1 MPANPPDDNN
11 APSPTGPKLPNVGT
25 ASAIMTASLLLS
37 RILGIL
43 RDTAMSAKFGIGI
56 ATDPYRLAFAVPDTL
71 FFLIAGGALSSAF
84 IPIFSSF
91 LHTEREDDA
100 WELFNVVVTVMSI
113 VITALIIVLWILAP
127 QLSAFFAAGKDPAIF
142 PLITRM
148 TRIILP
154 AQFAF
159 FIGGLLF
166 GTLYARQRFAMPG
179 LAPNIYN
186 LGIIAGAM
194 IISAFVSPGIVG
206 MAWGALIGAFVGNL
220 LLPIWGVYRL
230 GGRYKPS
237 LNLHAPGVKQV
248 FTLMLPVVLGLS
260 LPAVYGI
267 IMQKFA
273 SHYAAGVNTS
283 VDLSNK
289 LMQAPLGIFGQSL
302 ALAAFPAL
310 SQFFAQKRMDMFRD
324 QLASS
329 MRTVL
334 YLSVPASALLGVLAP
349 QIVNLA
355 FKYGKTKGAALPPVV
370 HCLELFS
377 IGIFAWCLHPVL
389 MRSFYAM
396 HRSAAPIVIGT
407 ITTGVFIG
415 LYYLISPLYGP
426 VDGYLALPLSGSLAA
441 ILMVIALGTLAYRD
455 TDGFDVLGVLT
466 TLFKTAIASLVM
478 SGIAYGAFHF
488 GPHNPGK
495 LVAFAMFALV
505 VTVSLWAYYFLTKAM
520 GMRESQ
526 FVARAMARL
535 RRRPP
540 TTPST

>member
-1 MPANPPDDNN
+1 
-11 APSPTGPKLPNVGT
+11 
-25 ASAIMTASLLLS
+25 
-37 RILGIL
+37 
-43 RDTAMSAKFGIGI
+43 MSTKFGIGHE
-56 ATDPYRLAFAVPDTL
+56 TDPYRLAFAVPDTL

-113 VITALIIVLWILAP
+113 IVTAFIVVLWIFAP
-127 QLSAFFAAGKDPAIF
+127 QLSAFFAAGKDPAMF

-194 IISAFVSPGIVG
+194 ILSAFVTPGIVG
-206 MAWGALIGAFVGNL
+206 MAWGALIGAIIGNL
-220 LLPIWGVYRL
+220 LLPLWGVYRL

-237 LNLHAPGVKQV
+237 LNIHAPGVKRV

-273 SHYAAGVNTS
+273 SHYADGINTS
-283 VDLSNK
+283 VDLANR

-310 SQFFAQKRMDMFRD
+310 TQFFAQKRLDMFRD

-334 YLSVPASALLGVLAP
+334 YLSVPASVLLGGLAP
-349 QIVNLA
+349 QIVRLA
-355 FKYGKTKGAALPPVV
+355 FQYGKTKGAMLPPVI
-370 HCLELFS
+370 HCLEFFS

-396 HRSAAPIVIGT
+396 HKSAAPIVIGT
-407 ITTGVFIG
+407 ITTGIFIG
-415 LYYLISPLYGP
+415 LYYALAPLFALGE
-426 VDGYLALPLSGSLAA
+426 GYLAMPLAGSIAA
-441 ILMVIALGTLAYRD
+441 ILMVVALATLAYKD
-455 TDGFDVLGVLT
+455 TDGFDVMGVLG
-466 TLFKTAIASLVM
+466 TLFKSAISAAVMGIVAVGSYALVHPD
-478 SGIAYGAFHF
+478 S
-488 GPHNPGK
+488 K
-495 LVAFAMFALV
+495 LLAFAMFAFV
-505 VTVSLWAYYFLTKAM
+505 ATVSLWVYYFVSKAL

-526 FVARAMARL
+526 FVSRAMAKVT
-535 RRRPP
+535 RRPP
-540 TTPST
+540 PQ